1 MQNNIEKFAALVQ
14 SYKAA
19 KSQENQGKESAN
31 GLGAKIALMAAKAYR
46 DNDEELK
53 ADIESKNWKK
63 GDSEGA
69 YYAIRGMLSK
79 ARTVAAS
86 DLVLTE
92 DSSISALYDEA
103 KKRQGENPKDTEK
116 KAIKAALEHHGLTMK
131 DYNAKTNAQQAM
143 LIADGMAVLEA
154 KNAKTLPPL
163 DAKTMYQALLS
174 FVQSHGETVLQQV
187 LNDVNS
193 ALQEA
198 AEAEAK
204 AAA

>member
-19 KSQENQGKESAN
+19 KNQENQGKEAAG

-46 DNDEELK
+46 DNDEELI

-103 KKRQGENPKDTEK
+103 KKRQGESPKDTEK
-116 KAIKAALEHHGLTMK
+116 KAKKAIMDKYGLDGKQFNAKPIVEQARLIEEGIALLTAPEVMPAGAIEQALFNFAQHHG
-131 DYNAKTNAQQAM
+131 
-143 LIADGMAVLEA
+143 E
-154 KNAKTLPPL
+154 
-163 DAKTMYQALLS
+163 
-174 FVQSHGETVLQQV
+174 
-187 LNDVNS
+187 S
-193 ALQEA
+193 ALQAILDKVNARLVEAEESAEA
-198 AEAEAK
+198 A
-204 AAA
+204 

>member
-1 MQNNIEKFAALVQ
+1 MENNVVKFAALVQ

-19 KSQENQGKESAN
+19 KNQEAQGKEAAS
-31 GLGAKIALMAAKAYR
+31 GLGAKIALMAAMAYR

-116 KAIKAALEHHGLTMK
+116 KAKKAIMDKYGLDGKQFNAKPIIEQARLIEEGMALLTAPEVMPAGAIEQALFNFAQHHG
-131 DYNAKTNAQQAM
+131 
-143 LIADGMAVLEA
+143 E
-154 KNAKTLPPL
+154 
-163 DAKTMYQALLS
+163 
-174 FVQSHGETVLQQV
+174 
-187 LNDVNS
+187 S
-193 ALQEA
+193 ALQAILDKVNARLVEAEESAEA
-198 AEAEAK
+198 A
-204 AAA
+204 